1 MPKLGKRNQEHL
13 NVRLPSAEMALLKHY
28 CDETQ
33 RTQSDVIREFIRS
46 LKAVAPVAQENFYA
60 EACELIRR

>member
-13 NVRLPSAEMALLKHY
+13 NVRLPSVEMALLKHY

-33 RTQSDVIREFIRS
+33 RTQSDLIREFIRS
-46 LKAVAPVAQENFYA
+46 LKAVAQWLRKISTLKRAS
-60 EACELIRR
+60 